1 MKRRSY
7 FLLAALLGTLASGA
21 QAAPPAEIP
30 ADLSAILPPRQTVQ
44 QTLENLPALRTARLQ
59 QDMAAASRQKLE
71 SGSYEWVLR
80 TGQTRRT
87 EATGQSL
94 KDQEI
99 ALERPVRW
107 FGKAGKDAA
116 IGEKQVSL
124 AQLAYADTWHEAGR
138 TLLSDW
144 FDTLRASVY
153 RQKLEE
159 QLELSR
165 QLRQLTE
172 KRVRAGDAA
181 QIELVQADTELQR
194 LAAQWQQAQMREE
207 QQMQLFSASY
217 PGLQP
222 VPLQPLPAPLPAGL
236 SQNAWIDLIMDDN
249 HELELAEEEAALSR
263 MQASRIAS
271 DAMPDPTIGIRASRE
286 RDGQERLLGISISI
300 PLSGSGRTADSS
312 MAQVRARISAE
323 KHSLTRMKVL
333 RDAQRVT
340 REAGHLYTI
349 WQSQQQVQQQSQA
362 QAATMMRAYQL
373 GEAAFSDTLQTRRM
387 ALEVSLTAATA
398 QLDALQAH
406 ARLELDAHRLWTVD

>member
-71 SGSYEWVLR
+71 SGSHEWVLR

-222 VPLQPLPAPLPAGL
+222 VPLQTLPAPLPAGL

-271 DAMPDPTIGIRASRE
+271 DAMPDPTIGIRVSRE

-387 ALEVSLTAATA
+387 ALESSLTAATA

>member
-59 QDMAAASRQKLE
+59 QDMAAASRQKLA

-80 TGQTRRT
+80 AGQTRRT

-312 MAQVRARISAE
+312 MAQVRARILAE

-373 GEAAFSDTLQTRRM
+373 GEAAFSDTLQTRRI
-387 ALEVSLTAATA
+387 ALEASLTAATA